1 MPQRVA
7 ARLWPN
13 TDSVRAVADGDS
25 CQHAAVLRAD
35 RVHLGVVAPR
45 QPKHFAIG
53 GNASHVGAS
62 ADVPF
67 GNEPS
72 GSEIEHRDRSL
83 APVRDVELL
92 RVPAG
97 IETVCAGARIDE
109 PEHVPT
115 GQQPWALILEFQLEP
130 DPLLFGRAMIY
141 GGQLWIEV
149 KPSEERGDRFL
160 IGVLVVNL
168 TGRGSTGRT
177 MALPGTRIL
186 TAMQPQ
192 EVSLCELDAK
202 ATLDG
207 IAAGTGSIVPGTT
220 FATGSN

>member
-1 MPQRVA
+1 LRVAIAQRSTSSFGPCSRTPRALAEDSRVPQRVA

-53 GNASHVGAS
+53 GNASHVGAA

-115 GQQPWALILEFQLEP
+115 GPV
-130 DPLLFGRAMIY
+130 D
-141 GGQLWIEV
+141 
-149 KPSEERGDRFL
+149 
-160 IGVLVVNL
+160 
-168 TGRGSTGRT
+168 
-177 MALPGTRIL
+177 LP
-186 TAMQPQ
+186 
-192 EVSLCELDAK
+192 
-202 ATLDG
+202 
-207 IAAGTGSIVPGTT
+207 
-220 FATGSN
+220 